1 MDKNLTYGIIF
12 VIIIAIIGI
21 AVLLSSVN
29 FSGTNDINGT
39 NGINGLD
46 FNSTVPYTF
55 LFNGTN
61 GLNGINGINGVN
73 GLDFNSSNNIFL
85 FNGTQGIQ
93 GIQGIQGEIGLTG
106 SQGIQGDKGDKGD
119 TGSQGIQGIQG
130 IQGVKGDTGATGS
143 SGLISVSSPLVNDSG
158 VLELN
163 QTLEN
168 PLISI
173 THSQLTDWAS
183 ATSSFLTS
191 DDDSAYETITALGS
205 WGGSSNLVTLGT
217 VTTGSWSATNISLS
231 KIPTMDIAH
240 IPYGL
245 SAGIVGL
252 GNVENT
258 ALSTWAGTSS
268 IVTLGTVT
276 TGTWQ
281 GTNISL
287 SYIPTI
293 DNAHIPNSIPSWK
306 VGLGNV
312 ENTAL
317 STWTGSSNIATVGG
331 TVNGYVLA
339 TEFGYLNQA
348 VLTSSSPSFA
358 GLTVTGV
365 ASPSIVIADVT
376 STRLPALYF
385 IRGSTNYGST
395 IYTDY
400 KIQDN
405 GGVLRF
411 YSDASSTELNVMS
424 IDGAGNLNIAGTLT
438 EKYMSGDYGVAW
450 ASISLPSGTNGM
462 QLVAYNSNAGI
473 LASRLYVYTNGAWH
487 YIAII

>member
-29 FSGTNDINGT
+29 FSGTNSINGT

-258 ALSTWAGTSS
+258 ALSTW
-268 IVTLGTVT
+268 
-276 TGTWQ
+276 
-281 GTNISL
+281 
-287 SYIPTI
+287 
-293 DNAHIPNSIPSWK
+293 
-306 VGLGNV
+306 
-312 ENTAL
+312 
-317 STWTGSSNIATVGG
+317 TGSSNIAKVGG
-331 TVNGYVLA
+331 SVNGYVLA

-438 EKYMSGDYGVAW
+438 EKYMSGAYGVAW
-450 ASISLPSGTNGM
+450 GSLPSMPTGTNGM
-462 QLVAYNSNAGI
+462 YIVLWNTDTGSG
-473 LASRLYVYTNGAWH
+473 RMYVYANGAWN
-487 YIAII
+487 YANLTK